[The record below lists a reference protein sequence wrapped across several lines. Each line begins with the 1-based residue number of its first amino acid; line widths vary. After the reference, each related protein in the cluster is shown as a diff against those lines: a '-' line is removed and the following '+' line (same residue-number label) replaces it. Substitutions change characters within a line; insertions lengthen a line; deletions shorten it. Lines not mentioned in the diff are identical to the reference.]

1 MKDIKRMMSIL
12 LALCLLLA
20 LAACGGGDAGDTART
35 ETGGEAAAQPEGE
48 APAEAAPAEQPAQ
61 EQVTVHFGTGE
72 KNGFYSEELASATL
86 TAQVPQDGTYLLD
99 LYAQGAYGDDA
110 PKLAVSSPDEAL
122 AVVNSQTSYGDA
134 ATGGLYCLVEL
145 TAGEYTLQAE
155 NVCDM
160 SADLTLTYPLES
172 VLGPMGAGTYVGTL
186 EEAMTVNY
194 TLTGTNAHVEFY
206 NGSADALGWIGS
218 CMALDLEDTGEPDTD
233 RSSISFEPGTVV
245 IDFQDHPHDG
255 ALEGV
260 EADMS
265 TNEAAVLK
273 GASID
278 FVQEGNENGFGFNSH
293 SADEPATATATIAG
307 DGYYFLN
314 VVLTTYYEG
323 DEFTFSSDVPALP
336 DLAAAPDWATAPSDF
351 AGDETRIYMVTDV
364 ASGEYTMTIGNVM
377 CDASFF
383 PLQTVDSLAGDFA
396 GGGMYVCF
404 LDAPATVTF
413 TIDSDRG
420 IRFYGG
426 AEEDGFLQDLTPDA
440 DTARGTVTIDF
451 PAGAAVI
458 DTHYGYSNDSV
469 TGAMS

>member
-1 MKDIKRMMSIL
+1 MKTMKKAVCIL

-20 LAACGGGDAGDTART
+20 LAACGGGQSAQTEDGGDD
-35 ETGGEAAAQPEGE
+35 AAQTGEE
-48 APAEAAPAEQPAQ
+48 APAEELPVQ
-61 EQVTVHFGTGE
+61 EQVSVRFKAGE
-72 KNGFYSEELASATL
+72 ENRFYSEQPASATL

-99 LYAQGAYGDDA
+99 LYAQGAYGEDA
-110 PKLAVSSPDEAL
+110 PKLAVSSPDAAL

-145 TAGEYTLQAE
+145 TAGEYTIQAE

-160 SADLTLTYPLES
+160 SADLELTYPMES
-172 VLGPMGAGTYVGTL
+172 VLGAMGAGTYVGTL

-194 TLTGTNAHVEFY
+194 TVTGTNAHVEFY
-206 NGSADALGWIGS
+206 SGSADALSWIGS
-218 CMALDLEDTGEPDTD
+218 CSALDTEDTGEPDTD
-233 RSSISFEPGTVV
+233 QTSVSFEPGTVV

-255 ALEGV
+255 TLEGV

-293 SADEPATATATIAG
+293 SADEPATAAATIAG

-314 VVLTTYYEG
+314 VDLTTYYEG
-323 DEFTFSSDVPALP
+323 DEFSFSSDIPALP
-336 DLAAAPDWATAPSDF
+336 DLAAVPDWATETVELV
-351 AGDETRIYMVTDV
+351 GNVDETKIHMVTNV
-364 ASGEYTMTIGNVM
+364 ASGEYSMTIGNVM
-377 CDASFF
+377 CNASFF
-383 PLQTVDSLAGDFA
+383 PLQTVDSLVGDFT

-413 TIDSDRG
+413 TINNDSGREVN
-420 IRFYGG
+420 FYGG
-426 AEEDGFLQDLTPDA
+426 AEEDGFLQDLTPDG
-440 DTARGTVTIDF
+440 DTSTGTVTVDF

-458 DTHYGYSNDSV
+458 DAHFLYSIDSV
-469 TGAMS
+469 TGAMG